1 MFTVLMFNVLMFVIF
16 INSFLS
22 VYLVL
27 DLVLYLKGGVVSIT
41 LGLDNVGNGAHLG
54 DGTNRSR

>member
-1 MFTVLMFNVLMFVIF
+1 MFVIF

-27 DLVLYLKGGVVSIT
+27 YLFLDLGLDLKGGVVSIT

>member
-1 MFTVLMFNVLMFVIF
+1 MFVIF

-27 DLVLYLKGGVVSIT
+27 DLILDLILDLFLYLKCGVVSIT

>member
-1 MFTVLMFNVLMFVIF
+1 MFVIF

-27 DLVLYLKGGVVSIT
+27 DLKGGVVSIT

-54 DGTNRSR
+54 DGTNGSR